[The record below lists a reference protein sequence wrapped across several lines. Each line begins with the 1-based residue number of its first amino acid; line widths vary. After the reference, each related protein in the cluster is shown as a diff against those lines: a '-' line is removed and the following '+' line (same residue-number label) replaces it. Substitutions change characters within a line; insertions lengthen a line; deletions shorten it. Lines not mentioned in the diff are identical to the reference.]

1 MGMAVDANVLIF
13 ERIREELKKG
23 KRVKTAITAGYE
35 KVFSTILDANLTT
48 FITSFILFYFGKGPV
63 KGFALILMIG
73 LASSMFTA
81 LYVTRTVFM
90 ILMHFGWLE
99 KLKMLLLMP
108 ETRFKFI
115 DNRKKAYLVSG
126 IVILA
131 SLAGFFGS
139 GEKKYGIDFSGG
151 SLLELHF
158 EQDVAIDELRSA
170 LKEFGEDVTI
180 QYFGSNSEIL
190 VRAKTGQNR
199 DIKKILDSGKFSGYE
214 VAREEEVGPVV
225 GNELKKSSLLAIAV
239 SLIGIIIYIGFR
251 FELKY
256 AFGAICAL
264 VHDVIITAGLYCL
277 MGYEMNVPTIA
288 ALLTIVG
295 YSLNDT
301 IVIFDRI
308 RENLRSHS
316 RKTHIELMNEAIND
330 TLARTVLTSLTTLLV
345 VLSILVYGGGQIHD
359 FALTLFIGVIVGT
372 YSSVFV
378 ASPIL
383 QEFEPHKH

>member
-1 MGMAVDANVLIF
+1 
-13 ERIREELKKG
+13 
-23 KRVKTAITAGYE
+23 
-35 KVFSTILDANLTT
+35 
-48 FITSFILFYFGKGPV
+48 
-63 KGFALILMIG
+63 
-73 LASSMFTA
+73 
-81 LYVTRTVFM
+81 
-90 ILMHFGWLE
+90 
-99 KLKMLLLMP
+99 
-108 ETRFKFI
+108 
-115 DNRKKAYLVSG
+115 
-126 IVILA
+126 
-131 SLAGFFGS
+131 
-139 GEKKYGIDFSGG
+139 
-151 SLLELHF
+151 
-158 EQDVAIDELRSA
+158 
-170 LKEFGEDVTI
+170 
-180 QYFGSNSEIL
+180 
-190 VRAKTGQNR
+190 
-199 DIKKILDSGKFSGYE
+199 
-214 VAREEEVGPVV
+214 
-225 GNELKKSSLLAIAV
+225 
-239 SLIGIIIYIGFR
+239 
-251 FELKY
+251 
-256 AFGAICAL
+256 
-264 VHDVIITAGLYCL
+264 